1 MNIQQNEEADSKLI
15 GVEDGD
21 YGGIG
26 GTGETN
32 NGSEANG
39 LVHSKPSGTCPSGME
54 INGFTLFKN
63 RALFLKNIELH
74 MHLFFLY

>member
-21 YGGIG
+21 YGRIG

-32 NGSEANG
+32 NGCEANG
-39 LVHSKPSGTCPSGME
+39 LVHRTPSGTRPSGTE

-63 RALFLKNIELH
+63 LARLFKKRRCSS
-74 MHLFFLY
+74 

>member
-1 MNIQQNEEADSKLI
+1 M
-15 GVEDGD
+15 EDGD
-21 YGGIG
+21 YGRIG
-26 GTGETN
+26 GTGETT

-39 LVHSKPSGTCPSGME
+39 LVHRTPFGTRPSGTE

-74 MHLFFLY
+74 MQLFFLY